1 MNRDLIEAYRPK
13 AVIFVGLSNSK
24 KAANAFGLEY
34 VDNLSVYG
42 TRVLEHYRD
51 KHRPWLFTKH
61 WTGSR
66 GFTIGQRDAI
76 RVYLEQNL

>member
-1 MNRDLIEAYRPK
+1 
-13 AVIFVGLSNSK
+13 
-24 KAANAFGLEY
+24 
-34 VDNLSVYG
+34 VYG

-66 GFTIGQRDAI
+66 GFTVAQRDAI